1 MFTLYLYRRN
11 INQHINAIILT
22 SAEPVRVRSDVIQ
35 VVDGIDQKE
44 DLIFYLFQVGSELW
58 LLYCLGLFFV
68 CTVLLAEGFADI

>member
-1 MFTLYLYRRN
+1 MRN

-22 SAEPVRVRSDVIQ
+22 SAEHVRLLSDIIQ
-35 VVDGIDQKE
+35 VVDGIDQEE